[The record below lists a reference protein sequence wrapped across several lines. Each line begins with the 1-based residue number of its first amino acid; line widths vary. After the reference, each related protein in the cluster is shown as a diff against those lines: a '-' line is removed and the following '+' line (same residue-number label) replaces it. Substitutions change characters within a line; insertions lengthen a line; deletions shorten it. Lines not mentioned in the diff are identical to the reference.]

1 MSALAIT
8 GIGLFTPGG
17 DGTAATWERVLKG
30 LPAATVTQVDGRAYL
45 ACPAPPFAPE
55 RLGAAR
61 FRRLDR
67 SAQFAHLA
75 AEEAVRDAGLWGE
88 AGRIAVQGG
97 ELSGAPSR
105 SAVQGGELSA
115 GPGRSA
121 VQGAEFAVD
130 PDRTAVLVG
139 TGAGCVTAYDSHHE
153 TLRTT
158 GAERVSPFAV
168 PSSLPNSIAAQLSIT
183 LGAGGPSTTV
193 STACASGASALGLAA
208 DLLRLGRC
216 DTAVVV
222 GAEAILTPF
231 HLAGFDRIA
240 ALSHRLDDPAAASRP
255 FDAAR
260 DGFVA
265 AEGAGAL
272 VLERADHAAARGARV
287 HARLLGHGSSSDAHN
302 AVRPRADGHG
312 IATAVRAALTDAGIT
327 AADVGYVNAHATGTP
342 VGDAVEA
349 RALARLL
356 PHRPPVSSTK
366 GVTGH
371 LFGAAGTVEAALTA
385 LALRHRLLPPNT
397 NLDRPSPDIDLDLPT
412 APRPHPATAALSVSA
427 GFGGHNAVL
436 VLAPA

>member
-8 GIGLFTPGG
+8 GIGLFTPAG
-17 DGTAATWERVLKG
+17 DGTDATWERVLKG
-30 LPAATVTQVDGRAYL
+30 LSAATLTQVDGREYL
-45 ACPAPPFAPE
+45 TCPAPPFAPE

-61 FRRLDR
+61 FRRRDR

-75 AEEAVRDAGLWGE
+75 VVEAVRDAGLSAASGH
-88 AGRIAVQGG
+88 IAVRGAG
-97 ELSGAPSR
+97 LSAAPGHIAIPDAGLSAAPSHT
-105 SAVQGGELSA
+105 ALQT
-115 GPGRSA
+115 P
-121 VQGAEFAVD
+121 EFTLD

-153 TLRTT
+153 TLRTA
-158 GAERVSPFAV
+158 GADRVSPFAV

-193 STACASGASALGLAA
+193 NTACASGASALGLAA

-231 HLAGFDRIA
+231 HLAGFDRIG
-240 ALSHRLDDPAAASRP
+240 ALSHRCEDPAAASRP
-255 FDAAR
+255 FDAGR

-272 VLERADHAAARGARV
+272 VLERVDHAAARGARV

-327 AADVGYVNAHATGTP
+327 AADIGYVNAHATGTP
-342 VGDAVEA
+342 LGDTVEA
-349 RALARLL
+349 QALARLL

-385 LALRHRLLPPNT
+385 LALGHGLLPPNT

-412 APRPHPATAALSVSA
+412 APRPHTARAALSVSA